1 MLHPGTAP
9 VAETALALNGATKPV
24 PSSGALRS
32 SGAAITFRDVTK
44 RFPTAR
50 GGIYTAIRDV
60 NLDIRPGEFCTVV
73 GPTGCG
79 KSTMLGL
86 IAGLNRPSSGTV
98 GIDGHQVTAIGDR
111 IGYMFQNDA
120 IFPWRS
126 VLENVAAGPRYRG
139 RSRKQA
145 RSLAREWIARVG
157 LKGFEDRYPH
167 QLSGGMRKRVALAQT
182 LINEPQIL
190 LMDEPFSALDVQ
202 TRTLMENELLT
213 LWSTTYATVVFVT
226 HDLEEAIALA
236 DRVFVI
242 TAGPGTVKSSY
253 RIDLPRPRN
262 VSEIRF
268 LPQFLETYQTIWND
282 LREEVLVSYER
293 AKHAG

>member
-1 MLHPGTAP
+1 MS
-9 VAETALALNGATKPV
+9 ETTLALKVAARAA
-24 PSSGALRS
+24 PSSALRPS
-32 SGAAITFRDVTK
+32 SGAAITFADVTK

-50 GGIYTAIRDV
+50 GGMYTAIRDV
-60 NLDIRPGEFCTVV
+60 NLEIRPGEFCTVV

-86 IAGLNRPSSGTV
+86 VSGLIRPSSGTV
-98 GIDGHQVTAIGDR
+98 AVDGRHVTGIGDR
-111 IGYMFQNDA
+111 IGYVFQSDA
-120 IFPWRS
+120 VFPWRS
-126 VLENVAAGPRYRG
+126 MLENVAAGPRYRG
-139 RSRKQA
+139 RTHREA

-157 LKGFEDRYPH
+157 LRGFEDRYPH

-182 LINEPQIL
+182 LINEPRIL

-213 LWSTTYATVVFVT
+213 LWSTTYASVVFVT

-268 LPQFLETYQTIWND
+268 LPEFVQTYQTIWND

>member
-1 MLHPGTAP
+1 MVEKGSAAPGGTPGRAVGAP
-9 VAETALALNGATKPV
+9 
-24 PSSGALRS
+24 R
-32 SGAAITFRDVTK
+32 GAAIALRDVTK
-44 RFPTAR
+44 RFPTAS

-60 NLDIRPGEFCTVV
+60 TLEVQPGEFCTIV

-79 KSTMLGL
+79 KSTTLGL
-86 IAGLNRPSSGTV
+86 IAGLTRPSSGMVT
-98 GIDGHQVTAIGDR
+98 IDGQPVSGVGSS
-111 IGYMFQNDA
+111 IGYVFQSDA
-120 IFPWRS
+120 VFPWKS

-139 RSRKQA
+139 HSHRQA
-145 RSLAREWIARVG
+145 RTLAMDWIGRVG
-157 LKGFEDRYPH
+157 LRGFEDRYPH
-167 QLSGGMRKRVALAQT
+167 QLSGGMRKRAALAQT
-182 LINEPQIL
+182 LINEPSIL

-213 LWSTTYATVVFVT
+213 LWSANAASVLFVT

-253 RIDLPRPRN
+253 RVDLPRPRN
-262 VSEIRF
+262 VAEIRF
-268 LPQFLETYQTIWND
+268 LPDFVRIYQTIWND
-282 LREEVLVSYER
+282 LRDEVLVSYER

>member
-1 MLHPGTAP
+1 MLAGFAQAVPMSKA
-9 VAETALALNGATKPV
+9 KPY
-24 PSSGALRS
+24 SE
-32 SGAAITFRDVTK
+32 AAITFRDVTK
-44 RFPTAR
+44 RFSTA
-50 GGIYTAIRDV
+50 GGGVYTAIRDI
-60 NLDIRPGEFCTVV
+60 NLEIRPGEFCTVV

-86 IAGLNRPSSGTV
+86 IAGLLRPSSGTV
-98 GIDGHQVTAIGDR
+98 AVNGRSVDR
-111 IGYMFQNDA
+111 IADHVGYVFQSDA
-120 IFPWRS
+120 VFPWRS
-126 VLENVAAGPRYRG
+126 VLDNVAAGPRYSG
-139 RSRKQA
+139 RTRKEA
-145 RSLAREWIARVG
+145 RSLAYEWIARVG

-202 TRTLMENELLT
+202 TRTLMENELLN
-213 LWSTTYATVVFVT
+213 LWSTTYASVVFVT

-253 RIDLPRPRN
+253 RVDLPRPRN
-262 VSEIRF
+262 VAEIRF
-268 LPQFLETYQTIWND
+268 LPEFVQTYQTIWND
-282 LREEVLVSYER
+282 LRDEVLVSYER
-293 AKHAG
+293 SKHAD